1 MKKVVILIIMIITHV
16 NFSFVSAY
24 SITNTGYVAYKY
36 NENEIRPIASLTK
49 IMNIMVALDEVKKGH
64 ISLNDKVTI
73 TDDMV
78 KINETGIDIKKGD
91 KIRLEDLLKAQV
103 VYSANNAA
111 YATAYYISKNNIE
124 NYIELMN
131 AKAQQLQMINTK
143 FYTPAGLPTKYT
155 KKPVDVSTAY
165 DLSKLS
171 LEALKYD
178 KLIEWA
184 NLKTINIKGKKYINR
199 NILLGKDGNFGLKTG
214 YHTLSGFNMIGLYK
228 IKGVILIN
236 ISLADETNENKF
248 KTQQK
253 LMNNF
258 KKNLKQYLYK
268 DQFYAALNLEHFK
281 QKNINTAIASDFFY
295 YNTDFIIK
303 EKVYN
308 LNKDISIG
316 SKVGDVEI
324 YSLNGK
330 IIKRIDIIAKTEAKK
345 LNIFERILEF
355 FGIL

>member
-1 MKKVVILIIMIITHV
+1 M
-16 NFSFVSAY
+16 
-24 SITNTGYVAYKY
+24 
-36 NENEIRPIASLTK
+36 
-49 IMNIMVALDEVKKGH
+49 
-64 ISLNDKVTI
+64 
-73 TDDMV
+73 
-78 KINETGIDIKKGD
+78 
-91 KIRLEDLLKAQV
+91 
-103 VYSANNAA
+103 
-111 YATAYYISKNNIE
+111 
-124 NYIELMN
+124 
-131 AKAQQLQMINTK
+131 
-143 FYTPAGLPTKYT
+143 
-155 KKPVDVSTAY
+155 
-165 DLSKLS
+165 
-171 LEALKYD
+171 
-178 KLIEWA
+178 
-184 NLKTINIKGKKYINR
+184 
-199 NILLGKDGNFGLKTG
+199 
-214 YHTLSGFNMIGLYK
+214 
-228 IKGVILIN
+228 IN

-253 LMNNF
+253 LANDF

-268 DQFYAALNLEHFK
+268 DQFYADLNLEHFK

>member
-49 IMNIMVALDEVKKGH
+49 VMNIMVALDEVKKGH

-131 AKAQQLQMINTK
+131 AKAQQLQMTNTK
-143 FYTPAGLPTKYT
+143 FYTPAGLPVSYT
-155 KKPVDVSTAY
+155 H
-165 DLSKLS
+165 L
-171 LEALKYD
+171 
-178 KLIEWA
+178 
-184 NLKTINIKGKKYINR
+184 
-199 NILLGKDGNFGLKTG
+199 
-214 YHTLSGFNMIGLYK
+214 TLP
-228 IKGVILIN
+228 
-236 ISLADETNENKF
+236 T
-248 KTQQK
+248 
-253 LMNNF
+253 
-258 KKNLKQYLYK
+258 
-268 DQFYAALNLEHFK
+268 
-281 QKNINTAIASDFFY
+281 
-295 YNTDFIIK
+295 
-303 EKVYN
+303 
-308 LNKDISIG
+308 
-316 SKVGDVEI
+316 
-324 YSLNGK
+324 
-330 IIKRIDIIAKTEAKK
+330 KRIV
-345 LNIFERILEF
+345 
-355 FGIL
+355 